1 MSDHPIRGKINND
14 YALAVGRDLYAS
26 IPKAVWAAIAVSA
39 LTQGGDRL
47 DEAAALVAREWAI
60 LHSNGIVPQAPNKM
74 AGEAV

>member
-1 MSDHPIRGKINND
+1 MSRPAGVTKITND
-14 YALAVGRDLYAS
+14 YAYAVGYDLYHG

-60 LHSNGIVPQAPNKM
+60 LHSNGIVQQAPSK
-74 AGEAV
+74 EARAAA